1 MPRRSRK
8 TLESSFL
15 SFAWCSIMDI
25 QETSIF
31 LSYNSDDK
39 EYVRKL
45 AAALK
50 LTGAQVWFDEWTIRP
65 GDSIPAAIDDG
76 LSGFDIF
83 LLVWS
88 EAASESN
95 WVKTEMQAAIDR
107 WINDES
113 CRLIPIRLD
122 STPVPTL
129 LRSIQHIDGSNSN
142 HIQVAREI
150 LGIESGKAFRIAV
163 QEFIDEAG
171 LDFREFWGVGVLVAC
186 PRCGETLDKLQAF
199 ESTDYKRDD
208 RYICVRC
215 TECGWEDGSEV

>member
-1 MPRRSRK
+1 
-8 TLESSFL
+8 
-15 SFAWCSIMDI
+15 MDM
-25 QETSIF
+25 QETRIF
-31 LSYNSDDK
+31 LSYNSNDK

-76 LSGFDIF
+76 LSCFNTF
-83 LLVWS
+83 LLIWS
-88 EAASESN
+88 KAASESN
-95 WVKTEMQAAIDR
+95 WVRTEMQAAVGR
-107 WINDES
+107 WINDDS

-122 STPVPTL
+122 STPVPTI
-129 LRSIQHIDGSNSN
+129 LRSIRYIDGSKNH

-150 LGIESGKAFRIAV
+150 LGIESERAFRIAV

-171 LDFREFWGVGVLVAC
+171 LEFREFWGIGVLVAC
-186 PRCGETLDKLQAF
+186 PRCGATLDKLEAS
-199 ESTDYKRDD
+199 EDIDEIRDD

-215 TECGWEDGSEV
+215 TECGWEDGSEVYF